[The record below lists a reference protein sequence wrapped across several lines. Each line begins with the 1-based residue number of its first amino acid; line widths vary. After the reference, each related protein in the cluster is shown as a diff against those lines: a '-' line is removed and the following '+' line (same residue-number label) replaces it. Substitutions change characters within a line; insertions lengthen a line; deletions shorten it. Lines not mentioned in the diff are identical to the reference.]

1 MKTSIDRR
9 QFLTRTGLTLAVA
22 ATPSGLGVF
31 AMGKA
36 DTETDLFRPTAWYT
50 IAADNEVTIFVCKS
64 EMGQGIHTALSMI
77 VADELEADWDQVR
90 IEQAPV
96 TEEYVDPVQGSQ
108 MTFGSTSIRNLY
120 QPLREAA
127 AAGREM
133 LIQAAAQT
141 WGVGADQ
148 CRASKGRVCHRRNG
162 TSLSYGELSGTASE
176 LALPENPGLKSRSE
190 FKIMG
195 TSVPRRDIPAKVSG
209 SARFGID
216 THAPG
221 MLYGAVARPPAYGAR
236 IVSYDKSAAEAVPGV
251 DWVGEIDRGIAVC
264 ADTPENCW
272 KAQEALN
279 PKWDQGIQPDL
290 STRSLDAL
298 FKESLD
304 QPGASARDDAGVPAA
319 LAGAHT
325 RVQVEY
331 SLPYLAH
338 APMEPMNCTAHVRSD
353 GCDVW
358 APTQGQT
365 QALRKTA
372 QITGLDPA
380 TITVHTPYLGGGF
393 GRRVKTDF
401 LEEAVELSKATTRP
415 VKVIWTR
422 EEDIQHCAFRPGN
435 SHRITGA
442 LDEQGRLI
450 AWAHKVACPSILATV
465 MPQAPRVDSQ
475 AVRGLVDLQ
484 YDVPN
489 VSVEYVP
496 VEPPIPVHFWRS
508 VGDSHNGFTVENFMD
523 EMAHAAGADSL
534 EFRLRHLQGNPRGY
548 RTLEVV
554 AEKAGWGKP
563 SPQGYARGVA
573 TFPSHGSFISQ
584 IAEVSVDEKTGVIR
598 VHRVVCAVDCGP
610 VIHPDNMKAQI
621 EGALTMGLSAAMK
634 ERVEFARGG
643 VQSGNFGD
651 YQLLRMSEAPEVEV
665 HIIDSD
671 APIGGMGETSLPP
684 IAPAVA
690 GAVFAGTGARIR
702 RLPMTPQVV
711 LEALANS

>member
-1 MKTSIDRR
+1 MKSTIDRR
-9 QFLTRTGLTLAVA
+9 EFLARTGLSLAVV
-22 ATPSGLGVF
+22 ATPSGMQVF

-36 DTETDLFRPTAWYT
+36 DTDAGLFRPTAWYT
-50 IAADNEVTIFVCKS
+50 ISTDNQVTVLVSKS

-77 VADELEADWDQVR
+77 VADELDADWDQVH
-90 IEQAPV
+90 IQQAPV

-133 LIQAAAQT
+133 LVQAAAQT
-141 WGVGADQ
+141 WGITASE
-148 CRASKGRVCHRRNG
+148 CRASQGRVYHRQKG
-162 TSLSYGELSGTASE
+162 DSLSYGELSQTASQ
-176 LALPENPGLKSRSE
+176 LALPENPRLKTPSE
-190 FKIMG
+190 FTLMG

-209 SARFGID
+209 KAHFGID
-216 THAPG
+216 THAPE
-221 MLYGAVARPPAYGAR
+221 MLYGAVARPPAFGAR
-236 IVSYDKSAAEAVPGV
+236 IVSYDRSAAEAVPGV
-251 DWVGEIDRGIAVC
+251 AWVGEIDRGIAVC
-264 ADTPENCW
+264 AETPEHCW
-272 KAQEALN
+272 KAQAALN
-279 PKWDQGIQPDL
+279 PKWDQGIQPGL
-290 STRSLDAL
+290 SSQSIDAL

-304 QPGASARDDAGVPAA
+304 KPGASARDDAGVRAA
-319 LAGAHT
+319 LAGAHK

-331 SLPYLAH
+331 FLPYLAH

-358 APTQGQT
+358 VPTQGQT
-365 QALRKTA
+365 QALNKTA

-401 LEEAVELSKATTRP
+401 LEEAVELSRATKKP

-422 EEDIQHCAFRPGN
+422 EEDIQYDAYRPGN

-442 LDEQGRLI
+442 LDAQGRLT
-450 AWAHKVACPSILATV
+450 AWVHKVACPSILATI
-465 MPQAPRVDSQ
+465 MPRAPRVDSQ
-475 AVRGLVDLQ
+475 AVRGIVDLQ

-489 VSVEYVP
+489 VSVQYVR
-496 VEPPIPVHFWRS
+496 VETPIPVHFWRS
-508 VGDSHNGFTVENFMD
+508 VGDSHNGFSVENFMD
-523 EMAHAAGADSL
+523 EMAHAAGADPV
-534 EFRLRHLQGNPRGY
+534 EFRLRHLKGNPRGY

-563 SPQGYARGVA
+563 SPAGYARGVA

-584 IAEVSVDEKTGVIR
+584 IAEVSVDEKTGAVQ

-610 VIHPDNMKAQI
+610 VIHPDNLVAQI

-634 ERVEFARGG
+634 EQVEFARGG

-665 HIIDSD
+665 HIIKSD

-684 IAPAVA
+684 MAPAVA
-690 GAVFAGTGARIR
+690 GAIFAGTGARIR
-702 RLPMTPQVV
+702 RLPMTPETV
-711 LEALANS
+711 LEALAQS